1 MKLKEQK
8 VSGIHQNNSLRVHS
22 LPEGRMLDFI
32 HPLNNHIHYFS
43 ITSTIDQPFIVD
55 WQLSG
60 K

>member
-8 VSGIHQNNSLRVHS
+8 VSGIHQNNSLRAHS
-22 LPEGRMLDFI
+22 LHERRRLDFI
-32 HPLNNHIHYFS
+32 LPLNNHVHYFTL
-43 ITSTIDQPFIVD
+43 TSNIDQPFIVD

>member
-8 VSGIHQNNSLRVHS
+8 VSGIHQNNSFRVYS
-22 LPEGRMLDFI
+22 LPEGRMLNFI
-32 HPLNNHIHYFS
+32 HPLNNHAHHFTL
-43 ITSTIDQPFIVD
+43 TSTNDQPFIVD